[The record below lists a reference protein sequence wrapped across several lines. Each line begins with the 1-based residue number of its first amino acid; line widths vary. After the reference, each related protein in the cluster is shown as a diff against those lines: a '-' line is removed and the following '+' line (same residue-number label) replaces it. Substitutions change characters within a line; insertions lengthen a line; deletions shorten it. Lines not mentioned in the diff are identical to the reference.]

1 MRCGF
6 SYGRFEW
13 VLICAIFLIPHFNEC
28 VCFLLFTRS
37 LKKSCRRFSLAC
49 MEVVVG
55 GGGSGGGSGLGSEGV
70 VSLCYLVY
78 VGVYLLTIPAS

>member
-1 MRCGF
+1 
-6 SYGRFEW
+6 
-13 VLICAIFLIPHFNEC
+13 
-28 VCFLLFTRS
+28 
-37 LKKSCRRFSLAC
+37 